1 MNKPENYCATFHSF
15 IKQPLSICTV
25 YKLSIHLRERH
36 MEWNGEIVG
45 EEKEH
50 CVFKA
55 RAWLWFVINLK
66 GYNHKV
72 VLC

>member
-15 IKQPLSICTV
+15 IKQPLSIQCTS
-25 YKLSIHLRERH
+25 YLYIYEIDT
-36 MEWNGEIVG
+36 WDGEIVG

-55 RAWLWFVINLK
+55 CAWLWFVINLK